1 MGGLLLTERERGV
14 FQTVFNGNL
23 KKPCMAALH
32 HYTQEINIPFRYA
45 RYVGLSLTYPISFNF
60 FFQIFNIWWIFISP
74 FYFVN
79 PMISY
84 FRKYNTFFS

>member
-60 FFQIFNIWWIFISP
+60 FSKYLISGGFLLAPFILS
-74 FYFVN
+74 
-79 PMISY
+79 IQ
-84 FRKYNTFFS
+84 